1 MENQSPRR
9 RRRTMHYDDAT
20 PVTPRRAPV
29 YHVPD
34 EETPEYEPYGHYP
47 QPEPENEESF
57 GKRFGWWKWLIAI
70 LAVALAFGLAWLIST
85 NWHGWFDQQA
95 TLNAPRTVVTTELT
109 AGPTPTM
116 TPQVIVTEKVVE
128 KIVYVTPEPTEAP
141 TEVPSQ
147 APTEPP
153 AREPKV
159 VPTEEPEEEFE
170 EEELHGEII
179 FSGETVSFM
188 ADGKKLTLE
197 RFSYSGGY
205 FPEDDPWYAEE
216 PKETEESYGPPIS
229 GQTYAEKTQNWL
241 MELVKSGHQVIRLR
255 TQMGMIA
262 PKSLEEENQMAME
275 LNASEPDEYDRVVN
289 ETLTYFFDQLDGGR
303 IEASTD
309 WYLENYMRPMSE
321 SDLRPELHGR
331 LWHDDDTLPE
341 EKDLLLTYFDRTGK
355 NFVSEKQGWLN
366 TLKDARASEKDYSQ
380 RAWVNMD
387 EGGTWK
393 WKQGAKPGQTPTPTP
408 KPTPTPTPTP
418 APTPTPTPKPTPT
431 PTPKPTPTPTPK
443 PTPTPTPAPTP
454 TLTPA
459 PTPTPTP
466 APTPTPTP
474 APTPTPTPAPTPTP
488 TPRPTKDPGQ
498 RPTES
503 DAPTG
508 GGPTNPENSE
518 DPHTTDHVESTPT
531 PAVPTPTPAP
541 TPTPTPV
548 PTAVVQPTEV
558 CQVPAPTPIREDLN
572 QPPAGDDDHNVPET
586 ETEGE
591 ADDSFDPDSI

>member
-1 MENQSPRR
+1 MV
-9 RRRTMHYDDAT
+9 AT
-20 PVTPRRAPV
+20 
-29 YHVPD
+29 
-34 EETPEYEPYGHYP
+34 EP
-47 QPEPENEESF
+47 
-57 GKRFGWWKWLIAI
+57 
-70 LAVALAFGLAWLIST
+70 
-85 NWHGWFDQQA
+85 
-95 TLNAPRTVVTTELT
+95 T
-109 AGPTPTM
+109 AEPTPTM

-128 KIVYVTPEPTEAP
+128 KIVYLTPEPTEAP
-141 TEVPSQ
+141 TEVPPQ

-159 VPTEEPEEEFE
+159 VPTEEPDEESE

-188 ADGKKLTLE
+188 ADGEKLTLE

-216 PKETEESYGPPIS
+216 PKETEESYGPPIP

-255 TQMGMIA
+255 TQMGMIT

-309 WYLENYMRPMSE
+309 WYLENYMRSMSE
-321 SDLRPELHGR
+321 SDSCPELHGR
-331 LWHDDDTLPE
+331 LNGDDDKVLE
-341 EKDLLLTYFDRTGK
+341 EKDLLLTYFDKTGK
-355 NFVSEKQGWLN
+355 NFVSEEQGWLN
-366 TLKDARASEKDYSQ
+366 TLKDARAKREDSAQ

-387 EGGTWK
+387 EGATWK
-393 WKQGAKPGQTPTPTP
+393 WKKGTKSKDTPTPPPEVTPTPTP
-408 KPTPTPTPTP
+408 PPEVTPTPTPPPTPTPTPP
-418 APTPTPTPKPTPT
+418 HTPTPTPPPTPTPVPETPT
-431 PTPKPTPTPTPK
+431 PTPP
-443 PTPTPTPAPTP
+443 
-454 TLTPA
+454 
-459 PTPTPTP
+459 
-466 APTPTPTP
+466 
-474 APTPTPTPAPTPTP
+474 PTP

-503 DAPTG
+503 DAPIG

-518 DPHTTDHVESTPT
+518 DPHTTDHVESTPAPPVT
-531 PAVPTPTPAP
+531 PTPKPTEAPTAVPTAE
-541 TPTPTPV
+541 V
-548 PTAVVQPTEV
+548 RPTEV
-558 CQVPAPTPIREDLN
+558 CQVPAATPIREDLN
-572 QPPAGDDDHNVPET
+572 PPPAGDDNHNVPET

>member
-9 RRRTMHYDDAT
+9 RRRTMRYDDAT

-34 EETPEYEPYGHYP
+34 EETPEYEPYGHYS

-95 TLNAPRTVVTTELT
+95 TLSAPKTVVATEPT
-109 AGPTPTM
+109 AEPTPTM

-141 TEVPSQ
+141 TEAPPQ

-153 AREPKV
+153 ARKPKV
-159 VPTEEPEEEFE
+159 VPTEEPEEESE

-188 ADGKKLTLE
+188 ADGEKLTLE

-216 PKETEESYGPPIS
+216 PKETEESYGPPIP

-255 TQMGMIA
+255 TQMGMIT

-309 WYLENYMRPMSE
+309 WYLENYMRSMSE
-321 SDLRPELHGR
+321 SDSRPELHGR
-331 LWHDDDTLPE
+331 LNGDDDKVLE
-341 EKDLLLTYFDRTGK
+341 EKDLLLTYYDKKGK
-355 NFVSEKQGWLN
+355 NFVSERQGWLN
-366 TLKDARASEKDYSQ
+366 TLKDAKAAERDVTQ
-380 RAWVNMD
+380 QAWVNMD

-393 WKQGAKPGQTPTPTP
+393 WKKGAKPGDTPTPPPPTNPPPTDPPPTDPPPTPTP
-408 KPTPTPTPTP
+408 VPNTPTPVPNTPTP
-418 APTPTPTPKPTPT
+418 VPNTPTPVPNTPT
-431 PTPKPTPTPTPK
+431 PVPNTPTPVPN
-443 PTPTPTPAPTP
+443 
-454 TLTPA
+454 
-459 PTPTPTP
+459 
-466 APTPTPTP
+466 
-474 APTPTPTPAPTPTP
+474 TP

-503 DAPTG
+503 DAPIG

-518 DPHTTDHVESTPT
+518 DPHTTDHVESTPA
-531 PAVPTPTPAP
+531 PPNPPTPAP
-541 TPTPTPV
+541 TAAPTAV
-548 PTAVVQPTEV
+548 PTAEVRPTEV
-558 CQVPAPTPIREDLN
+558 CQVPAVTPIREDLN
-572 QPPAGDDDHNVPET
+572 PPPAGDDNHNVPET